1 MDINSSHLENP
12 RCKSAILL
20 QVSSETSHEWAPARS
35 RPRFQEA
42 HQRQHLFGMQ
52 ACRKAF
58 VSCETAD
65 SWEDA
70 LFCDT
75 PQHCMSSLWKGTCPA
90 SERGHALRTTRRP
103 PISVEQLPRR
113 GNFVKAACTTAATS
127 LLADLLRFLLSAS
140 VTNQGAILEELVAF
154 YVGKEHH
161 LKCQGG
167 HASD

>member
-20 QVSSETSHEWAPARS
+20 QVSSETSHGWALARS
-35 RPRFQEA
+35 RPRFHEA

-70 LFCDT
+70 FFCDT

-90 SERGHALRTTRRP
+90 SERGHALRTTRRSS
-103 PISVEQLPRR
+103 IFVERLPRR
-113 GNFVKAACTTAATS
+113 GNFVKAATS
-127 LLADLLRFLLSAS
+127 LLVDFLRFLLSAS
-140 VTNQGAILEELVAF
+140 PTNQGAILEELVAF